1 MNQFELI
8 KYIWDGLVS
17 LRANKQD
24 GIKNL
29 RITIHNFIASYASLT
44 SFAIKLGVRNRL
56 IVRPDP

>member
-29 RITIHNFIASYASLT
+29 RIPIHNFIASYASLT